1 MDIEIQTGWIISILL
16 ITLRLSILFFA
27 TPLDMFG
34 RLPAHIKL
42 FMCLGLAVVLS
53 SGLPSVDYPDELD
66 LFFLALSFLNE
77 ALVGLAMAFGLY
89 CAFGAMSLGG
99 GLLDFQAGF
108 GAANVLNP
116 ATNTYEPLLGTILT
130 LLLVMVFF
138 SSGAF
143 AILLRGIMFSF
154 QQIPPGSPLNHLSIK
169 DVVAQFGIMFI
180 YGFALTAP
188 VIAVL
193 LLIDTA
199 VGVMSRSM
207 PQMNV
212 YFLFLP
218 LKIAVA
224 LMMVAVSLRYLSPL
238 MEQLFLTVF
247 RYWERVL

>member
-53 SGLPSVDYPDELD
+53 SGLPPIAYPDRLD

-130 LLLVMVFF
+130 LLLVIVFF

-143 AILLRGIMFSF
+143 SILLRGILFSF
-154 QQIPPGSPLNHLSIK
+154 QQIPPGNPLNHLSLR

-180 YGFALTAP
+180 YGFALAAP
-188 VIAVL
+188 VIAML

-199 VGVMSRSM
+199 IGVMSRSM

-224 LMMVAVSLRYLSPL
+224 LVMVAISLRYLSPL

>member
-1 MDIEIQTGWIISILL
+1 MDIEIQTGWIISILQ

-34 RLPAHIKL
+34 RLPSHIKL
-42 FMCLGLAVVLS
+42 FMCLGLAVAVS
-53 SGLPSVDYPDELD
+53 SGLPPVEYPNHLT
-66 LFFLALSFLNE
+66 LVFLALSLLNE

-116 ATNTYEPLLGTILT
+116 ATNTYEPLLGTVLT

-143 AILLRGIMFSF
+143 GILLRGIMFSF

-180 YGFALTAP
+180 YGFALAAP
-188 VIAVL
+188 AIAVL
-193 LLIDTA
+193 LMIDTA

-224 LMMVAVSLRYLSPL
+224 LAMLAVSLRYLSPL

>member
-1 MDIEIQTGWIISILL
+1 MDIEIQTGWVISILQ

-42 FMCLGLAVVLS
+42 FMCLGLAVVIS
-53 SGLPSVDYPDELD
+53 IGLPPVDYPDNLS
-66 LFFLALSFLNE
+66 LVFLALSLLNE
-77 ALVGLAMAFGLY
+77 ALIGLVMAFGLY

-116 ATNTYEPLLGTILT
+116 ATNTYEPLLGTVLS

-143 AILLRGIMFSF
+143 AILLRGVMFSF
-154 QQIPPGSPLNHLSIK
+154 QQIPPGSPLNHLSIN
-169 DVVAQFGIMFI
+169 DVVAQFGIMFV
-180 YGFALTAP
+180 YGFALAAP

-193 LLIDTA
+193 LLVDTA
-199 VGVMSRSM
+199 IGVMSRSM

-224 LMMVAVSLRYLSPL
+224 LVVLAISLRYLSPL
-238 MEQLFLTVF
+238 MEQLFLSVF